1 MGSKISIDKHTSN
14 IEEILEMNPAY
25 FNKIKFEN
33 KIPDSITQHLK
44 VSIYL
49 QINSLIP
56 PLYLE

>member
-44 VSIYL
+44 VS
-49 QINSLIP
+49 NN
-56 PLYLE
+56 